1 MKKNIAIITNA
12 KADSGVGSRAHQIAL
27 HMPKDDDFT
36 LHTVVLD
43 GGRNAISVDGS
54 ATGSI
59 APWPS
64 ILGAKSISWMRLA
77 KNIPAFDG
85 YDLSNQTLSFIAKT
99 RAPSIVTVHDII
111 ELTNPQH
118 PLARILNK
126 RLLSGITQANH
137 IIAVSEYVKKEIV
150 RYFGIS
156 ENDISV
162 IYNGVNEHFK
172 PIEDFKNTISYHEL
186 VKSLQLPKDSP
197 IILSVGSDH
206 PRKNL
211 ATTLRVISKLKEQY
225 PNVLLLK
232 IGEPGFLDARKEFLH
247 IIDELKLK
255 DNIRILGKVSQEML
269 LGAYHVAD
277 ALLLPSRQEGFG
289 MPILEAMASG
299 CPVVCSNSTSLPEIV
314 GDAGI
319 MHSPDDVEGYTKS
332 ISELFE
338 SGGIKESFTAKG
350 FERSKMFSW
359 NTAALQTL
367 ELYKKYL

>member
-12 KADSGVGSRAHQIAL
+12 KEDSGVGSRAHQIAV
-27 HMPKDDDFT
+27 HMPKNDDFIF
-36 LHTVVLD
+36 HMVILD

-54 ATGSI
+54 ITGSI
-59 APWPS
+59 VKWPS
-64 ILGAKSISWMRLA
+64 ILGTKSISWIRLA

-99 RAPSIVTVHDII
+99 KTPSIVTVHDII

-118 PLARILNK
+118 PLARLINK
-126 RLLSGITQANH
+126 RLLDGVTKASH
-137 IIAVSEYVKKEIV
+137 IIAVSEYVKREIV

-156 ENDISV
+156 EQQISV
-162 IYNGVNEHFK
+162 IYNGVSEDFK
-172 PIEDFKNTISYHEL
+172 PIQDFKKTVGYQEVAKKL
-186 VKSLQLPKDSP
+186 RLPMDSP

-211 ATTLRVISKLKEQY
+211 AATLHVVAKLKEQY

-232 IGEPGFLDARKEFLH
+232 IGEPGLLDGRKEFLH
-247 IIDELKLK
+247 MVDELELK

-269 LGAYHVAD
+269 LDAYRVAD
-277 ALLLPSRQEGFG
+277 ALLMPSHQEGFG

-299 CPVVCSNSTSLPEIV
+299 CPVVCSNSSSLPEVV
-314 GDAGI
+314 GNAGI
-319 MHSPDDVEGYTKS
+319 MHDPDDIEGYAKS

-338 SGGIKESFTAKG
+338 SGGIKESFIAKG
-350 FERSKMFSW
+350 LQRSKLFSW
-359 NTAALQTL
+359 STSAEQTL